1 MIPWNA
7 THRVPLSMEIY
18 RQEYWSELPFFTP
31 GGLPDPGI
39 EPVSL
44 VSSALACGFFPAVPA
59 GRPQKHKNV
68 IIYILLNVGT
78 IIELGISVLIN
89 KIQQRPKKH

>member
-1 MIPWNA
+1 
-7 THRVPLSMEIY
+7 MEIY

-89 KIQQRPKKH
+89 KIQQRTKKH